1 MPFKIVRNDIVKMK
15 TEAIVN
21 AANINLK
28 MGGGVCGA
36 IFKAAGKNILQK
48 ECDEIGSC
56 RVGQAVITDGYD
68 LEAKHIIHTVGPI
81 WRGGNSGEDKL
92 LYKAYRSS
100 LELALKYNI
109 KSIAFPLISAGIY
122 GYPKD
127 KAMRIAIDAIS
138 GFYSK
143 MIWRST

>member
-56 RVGQAVITDGYD
+56 RVGQAVITDGYE

-81 WRGGNSGEDKL
+81 WRGGNSGEIIIKFPHMPAAIHQGGRDR
-92 LYKAYRSS
+92 KAKTVIHRANRSR
-100 LELALKYNI
+100 YV
-109 KSIAFPLISAGIY
+109 
-122 GYPKD
+122 
-127 KAMRIAIDAIS
+127 
-138 GFYSK
+138 
-143 MIWRST
+143 